1 MAVTACIDS
10 VPCRVDSCAHERGVE
25 KVKLP
30 PNSNSVEFDIAELL
44 PLNLCGHLGEWFGRL
59 FLELCHGRDDVAR

>member
-1 MAVTACIDS
+1 MSRSANDMAVTVCIDS

-30 PNSNSVEFDIAELL
+30 PSSNSGEFNVVIASTELL
-44 PLNLCGHLGEWFGRL
+44 RSS
-59 FLELCHGRDDVAR
+59 R

>member
-1 MAVTACIDS
+1 MAVTVCIDS

-30 PNSNSVEFDIAELL
+30 PSSNSGEFNVVIASTELL
-44 PLNLCGHLGEWFGRL
+44 RSS
-59 FLELCHGRDDVAR
+59 R